1 MSDKKPIFLFH
12 PDFPKGEMFTLTEE
26 QIKAKMEDGWVDTPE
41 RLDLPKDM
49 DTGISEE
56 KAVNARPEDLVKL
69 VESYG
74 FIVLTQEQLQ
84 AEANKMAQAAF
95 NPANLTDETLQE
107 ELKRRIT
114 EDGFVALNLESVSDE
129 TLIGE
134 AERRGLKQSDA
145 KADELNELQDRF
157 NEDPKSLNKEEHIIL
172 GKSLGLS
179 LRSNWGEDTMI
190 EKITE
195 ALNAE

>member
-26 QIKAKMEDGWVDTPE
+26 QVEAKMKEGWVDTPA
-41 RLDLPKDM
+41 RLNLPEDM

-56 KAVNARPEDLVKL
+56 KAANARPEDLVEL
-69 VESYG
+69 VKSYG

-95 NPANLTDETLQE
+95 NPANLTDEMLE
-107 ELKRRIT
+107 EEFKRRIT
-114 EDGFVALNLESVSDE
+114 EDGFVSLNLESVNDE
-129 TLIGE
+129 TLIAE
-134 AERRGLKQSDA
+134 AERRGLKQSDSEA
-145 KADELNELQDRF
+145 EELNELQDRF

-172 GKSLGLS
+172 GKALGLS

>member
-1 MSDKKPIFLFH
+1 MSNKRLIYLFH
-12 PDFPKGEMFTLTEE
+12 ENCPKGEMFKLSDEE
-26 QIKAKMEDGWVDTPE
+26 VEAKEKEGWVHSPARLKLPE
-41 RLDLPKDM
+41 DN
-49 DTGISEE
+49 DTGMTQEQ
-56 KAVNARPEDLVKL
+56 VTNARPEDLVEMVK
-69 VESYG
+69 SFG
-74 FIVLTQEQLQ
+74 FIVLTQEQLKG
-84 AEANKMAQAAF
+84 EANKMAQAAF
-95 NPANLTDETLQE
+95 DPANLTDETLQE

-114 EDGFVALNLESVSDE
+114 EDGFVALNLENVSDE

-145 KADELNELQDRF
+145 EADELNELQDRF
-157 NEDPKSLNKEEHIIL
+157 NEDPKSLNKEEHIVL